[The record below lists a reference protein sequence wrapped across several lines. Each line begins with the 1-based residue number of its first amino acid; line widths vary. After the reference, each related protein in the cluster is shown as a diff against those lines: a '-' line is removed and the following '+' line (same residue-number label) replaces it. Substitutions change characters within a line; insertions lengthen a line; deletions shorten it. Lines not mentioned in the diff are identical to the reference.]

1 MMLRSR
7 ARDWG
12 EVEGEQVGV
21 EQARSV
27 AIWRRDLGSPLR

>member
-1 MMLRSR
+1 MDMMLRLR

-12 EVEGEQVGV
+12 EVEGEKVGV

-27 AIWRRDLGSPLR
+27 ADLAR